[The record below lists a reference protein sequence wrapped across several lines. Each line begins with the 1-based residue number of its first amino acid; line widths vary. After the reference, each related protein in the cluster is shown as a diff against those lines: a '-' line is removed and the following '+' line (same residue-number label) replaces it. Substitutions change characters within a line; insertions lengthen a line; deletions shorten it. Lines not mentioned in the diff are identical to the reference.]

1 MCDII
6 QYNTIKTQ
14 EYYVMKVSGKIVSML
29 TVLKESFLYFLFS
42 LKIWI
47 RPGWKKKCTG
57 LAVRSIPK
65 PTRE

>member
-1 MCDII
+1 
-6 QYNTIKTQ
+6 
-14 EYYVMKVSGKIVSML
+14 MKLSGKIVSRL

-42 LKIWI
+42 PKIWI
-47 RPGWKKKCTG
+47 RPGRKKKCTG